1 MKPDT
6 STGLFFDAS
15 NCGCAQGSQYPCNIY
30 LQYCIL
36 QSWIY
41 NQNHNYSESHFK
53 KGINIPMQANDIR
66 RGMIIMY
73 NNVPHRV
80 MDFQHRTPGNL
91 RAFVQAKLRN
101 IKTGS
106 STEVRFSSTENIERA
121 MLEEHEMEYMYSD
134 GDMYH
139 FMNTET
145 YDQIALDNETL
156 GDAMDYLVAGAK
168 IKIEFFE
175 NSPMGVELPPAV
187 ELTVVETAPELK
199 GATASNSPK
208 PAKLETGVTIQV
220 PPFIKEGDRIR
231 VDPTKGVY
239 LERAK

>member
-1 MKPDT
+1 
-6 STGLFFDAS
+6 
-15 NCGCAQGSQYPCNIY
+15 
-30 LQYCIL
+30 
-36 QSWIY
+36 
-41 NQNHNYSESHFK
+41 
-53 KGINIPMQANDIR
+53 MQANDIR

-73 NNVPHRV
+73 NNAPHRV
-80 MDFQHRTPGNL
+80 LDFQHRTPGNL
-91 RAFVQAKLRN
+91 RAFVQAKIRN

-121 MLEEHEMEYMYSD
+121 ILEEVEMEYLYTD
-134 GDMYH
+134 GDAYH

-145 YDQIALDNETL
+145 YEQIALDKETL
-156 GDAMDYLVAGAK
+156 GDAMDYLVEGTK
-168 IKIEFFE
+168 IQVEFFE
-175 NSPMGVELPPAV
+175 GAPMGVELPAAV
-187 ELTVVETAPELK
+187 ELTVVETTPELK

-208 PAKLETGVTIQV
+208 PAKLNTGVTVQV

>member
-1 MKPDT
+1 M
-6 STGLFFDAS
+6 
-15 NCGCAQGSQYPCNIY
+15 N
-30 LQYCIL
+30 
-36 QSWIY
+36 
-41 NQNHNYSESHFK
+41 
-53 KGINIPMQANDIR
+53 ANDIR
-66 RGMIIMY
+66 KGMLIMY
-73 NNVPHRV
+73 NDTPHRV

-121 MLEEHEMEYMYSD
+121 TLEEVEMEYLYAD

-145 YDQIALDNETL
+145 YEQVALNTETL
-156 GDAMDYLVAGAK
+156 GDSMEYLVEGTK

-175 NSPMGVELPPAV
+175 GAPMGVELPTAV
-187 ELTVVETAPELK
+187 ELTVVETSPELK

-208 PAKLETGVTIQV
+208 PAKLNTGVTVQV

-239 LERAK
+239 LERVK

>member
-1 MKPDT
+1 
-6 STGLFFDAS
+6 
-15 NCGCAQGSQYPCNIY
+15 
-30 LQYCIL
+30 
-36 QSWIY
+36 
-41 NQNHNYSESHFK
+41 
-53 KGINIPMQANDIR
+53 
-66 RGMIIMY
+66 MIIMY
-73 NNVPHRV
+73 NNAPHRV

-121 MLEEHEMEYMYSD
+121 ILEEVEMEYLYTD
-134 GDMYH
+134 GESFH

-145 YDQIALDNETL
+145 YEQIALNTETL
-156 GDAMDYLVAGAK
+156 GDAMNYLVEGAK
-168 IKIEFFE
+168 IQIEIFE
-175 NSPMGVELPPAV
+175 GSPMGVELPAAV
-187 ELTVVETAPELK
+187 ELTVVETTPELK

-208 PAKLETGVTIQV
+208 PAKLNTGVTVQV

-239 LERAK
+239 LERVK

>member
-1 MKPDT
+1 
-6 STGLFFDAS
+6 
-15 NCGCAQGSQYPCNIY
+15 
-30 LQYCIL
+30 
-36 QSWIY
+36 
-41 NQNHNYSESHFK
+41 
-53 KGINIPMQANDIR
+53 
-66 RGMIIMY
+66 MIIMY
-73 NNVPHRV
+73 NNAPHRV

-101 IKTGS
+101 IKNGS

-121 MLEEHEMEYMYSD
+121 TLEEVEMEYLYTD
-134 GDMYH
+134 GESYH

-145 YDQIALDNETL
+145 YEQTALDSETL
-156 GDAMDYLVAGAK
+156 GDAMDYLVEGTK
-168 IKIEFFE
+168 IKVEFFDG
-175 NSPMGVELPPAV
+175 SPMGVELPAAV
-187 ELTVVETAPELK
+187 ELTVVETTPELK

-208 PAKLETGVTIQV
+208 PAKLNTGVTVQV

>member
-1 MKPDT
+1 M
-6 STGLFFDAS
+6 
-15 NCGCAQGSQYPCNIY
+15 N
-30 LQYCIL
+30 
-36 QSWIY
+36 
-41 NQNHNYSESHFK
+41 
-53 KGINIPMQANDIR
+53 ANDIR
-66 RGMIIMY
+66 KGMLIMY
-73 NNVPHRV
+73 NDTPHRV

-121 MLEEHEMEYMYSD
+121 TMEEVEMEYLYAD

-145 YDQIALDNETL
+145 YEQVALNNETL
-156 GDAMDYLVAGAK
+156 GDAMNYLVEGAK

-175 NSPMGVELPPAV
+175 GAPMGVELPAAV
-187 ELTVVETAPELK
+187 EMTVVETSPELK

-208 PAKLETGVTIQV
+208 PAKLNTGVTVQV

-239 LERAK
+239 LERVK

>member
-1 MKPDT
+1 
-6 STGLFFDAS
+6 
-15 NCGCAQGSQYPCNIY
+15 
-30 LQYCIL
+30 
-36 QSWIY
+36 
-41 NQNHNYSESHFK
+41 
-53 KGINIPMQANDIR
+53 
-66 RGMIIMY
+66 MIIMY
-73 NNVPHRV
+73 NNAPHRV

-121 MLEEHEMEYMYSD
+121 ILEEVEMEYLYTD
-134 GDMYH
+134 GESFH

-145 YDQIALDNETL
+145 YEQIALNTETL
-156 GDAMDYLVAGAK
+156 GDAMDYLVEGAK
-168 IKIEFFE
+168 IQIEFFE
-175 NSPMGVELPPAV
+175 GSPMGVELPAAV
-187 ELTVVETAPELK
+187 ELTVVETTPELK

-208 PAKLETGVTIQV
+208 PAKLNTGVTVQV

-239 LERAK
+239 LERVK